1 MFSSVIG
8 MVDPNGGLVIT
19 TSAERSG
26 IALAADF
33 TLARWPFGDSREFK
47 WREVLAAIPPQVRA
61 DDLLVGRPLGVHV
74 DAGELVLRRLRD
86 HEGEGAIREADL
98 LAALEDGPVL
108 LLHLGEERRDAFSDL
123 LDDAGAGPAPPPSAG
138 DRMLLH
144 DPFAAASP
152 RQGISPASATITP
165 RRRFPNTG
173 TSSPAKEGGMTFH
186 LHDYS
191 RPSESAYLMIPMT
204 PPVGSRMIAMR
215 PTAGMSVGPAST
227 TPPASGTL
235 AAHAST
241 SSTVT

>member
-33 TLARWPFGDSREFK
+33 TLARWPFGK
-47 WREVLAAIPPQVRA
+47 
-61 DDLLVGRPLGVHV
+61 
-74 DAGELVLRRLRD
+74 
-86 HEGEGAIREADL
+86 
-98 LAALEDGPVL
+98 
-108 LLHLGEERRDAFSDL
+108 
-123 LDDAGAGPAPPPSAG
+123 
-138 DRMLLH
+138 
-144 DPFAAASP
+144 
-152 RQGISPASATITP
+152 GISPASATITP

-204 PPVGSRMIAMR
+204 PPVGSRTIAMR